1 MGMDMLVSAALEEVC
16 ARGSLGLPVAD
27 IWTALSGAF
36 EAAGLPLD
44 LVVKRVLLARLIALP
59 VISLVEGERE
69 REALVHPAEM
79 DVEEA
84 ERRGA
89 RLLANPALR
98 DNFLG
103 IYDHRCSVSELSADQ
118 MQTLEC
124 LGTSRTSGLT
134 QSSLSK
140 KVHIKGNNFHYVVK
154 TLKSRGLIV
163 GKQAIVKFNDQAGGK
178 AASGSNRAISTNLLY
193 LSRYAKGLNMN
204 SHQRIEITKPRLVS
218 DEETKV
224 DALQEDEALCA
235 HYKNGV
241 SIQDYLPKMK
251 AICDK
256 LEEASGKALAV
267 SDIKEDLSYRMP
279 FGHRE
284 WRTVLHRLLDAQLV
298 QEINA
303 KVDDKVIHCLR
314 LLKRFDPNEFTPK
327 SMTSNYKLGKKGLAT
342 DQVME
347 LPLENCIYDMINAQG
362 TKGVTL
368 VELGKRLGGKFI
380 NPKEL
385 HNRMLSMSK
394 RFSLTLDIEA
404 IGKTKQYRVWTSK
417 NFLLCKAALQ
427 NCDALDDHEY
437 CSDFRPPVPSKES
450 DSLNELLFEED
461 RHDKPV
467 HDLLSSHE
475 ACVGASQLS
484 EQDPNELL
492 FEEDHEYCSDFW
504 PPVPSKESDSLNE
517 LLFEEDRHDKPVHD
531 LLSSHEACVGA
542 SQLSEQDKVAFQRKR
557 RCWPTSTFDDQRQK
571 RIRHILKKKN
581 FVLMVELHKFLERL
595 EKENG
600 KIMDRKTL
608 IRTLNKLQQE
618 GSCKCTKVNVPVA
631 TNYAGCRTIDV
642 ILNPSVEIMTP
653 ELMDQIR
660 NRLRNFDSRSRS
672 GAAAKLK
679 QKQHV
684 TAIHG
689 LSVQCKV
696 KVKKTSVLEAIHSNG
711 FIGAKMIRAKLL
723 HKFLWVYVSG
733 LPHWCKLFDCA
744 KEEQHEKNLNQLC
757 QLFSVTAAIKKMP
770 LGLFLQVVG
779 SAKIDKMITKYSL
792 GKTLSDIPIDV
803 YNQLMNTHAKGRL
816 SRLINI
822 LYKLKLIGLVNE
834 LVEDSDVQS
843 DDLPTHSLELRPYI
857 EEPTPRIILSSHV
870 NSNHRPKVRHD
881 FQLLK
886 QESVDAYW
894 ETLKYCYLTSDFIE
908 PSAFPG
914 CSVPEVSHPRSWS
927 SLRVMTTEQQ
937 LELQQRLMKES
948 EKGKV
953 SYKVCRIIAKELN
966 LSVQQVLSASSKN
979 RHIHG
984 QPSISSTQ
992 NQQKFSSRSASQKR
1006 KRSAHEICMKFTKQ
1020 KVEASGSDEQRSAQ
1034 SILDEE
1040 VTERISPT
1048 STDRLRCLLVS
1059 GTGSTGSSMHTNKD
1073 KESSPLISQSTL
1085 LRKKNTGKK
1094 NSFWTSESDRK
1105 LLMIY
1110 TRYRT
1115 IRGAKISHVD
1125 WNSISDLPAPP
1136 AACCKRMSTLRAI
1149 PNIRIAVSRI
1159 CNILAI
1165 RYNRY
1170 REKEIRSKAIGTPN
1184 SGYENSA
1191 ASDSEQFNWDNFD
1204 DPEIRSA
1211 LEEVLEFIRVGKMS
1225 QTKQNSPNNK
1235 RINADNDV
1243 AEDISTEQ
1251 ERPVGQYT
1259 TSKST
1264 VFQETG
1270 FHEHA
1275 KLCRNSSSIHASKNM
1290 AIPCRSLENVMELN
1304 KAEITRGVRKSLAI
1318 ANALELL
1325 KLFFLSA
1332 SLGSEVQAALTTT
1345 FQLYSESE
1353 IFTALSFLREKNF
1366 MVTGNGIRTLSGKFF
1381 FDASHSPFP
1390 FGSGKKAS
1398 EFSKWLLGQQKDI
1411 VIDSTIYLYP
1421 DLQCGETV
1429 HLFSLLLSGELHIS
1443 PSMPTEGVGEVHEP
1457 NSFSPCIED
1466 TSELDDRTHKR
1477 KHVEL
1482 KGSKTK
1488 KHKPLPKMDHYC
1500 YRQEK
1505 GFPGIQVALNQERI
1519 QTSNRMQTVHHKEC
1533 LMFTLDREMG
1543 SKDVNSQVNSKTI
1556 NSDMLSVLNNL
1567 SSCRCLL
1574 SASHLESS
1582 CSGWPWDAMKIYA
1595 EQVSSLSCYKNETSV
1610 LSSDLFRSAF
1620 CIIHET
1626 GEQGVNLTEIS
1637 EVLHPLGMQSIN
1649 LIVDT
1654 LERFQLAFKIVD
1666 SLHKPKYCITTMAEY
1681 SDCNCLRAPASEIVL
1696 TGDARNML
1704 KEKHAM
1710 PNNFYGTIKNL
1721 GDGHTVTVLSVQ
1733 RKSSSH
1739 LHSQSPGDDE
1749 RPTWQRGSCSCQVCK
1764 THIYHPI
1771 LPWIN
1776 VDGSKNSTVYEGLS
1790 RRIIGYVMHY
1800 PGMLEEDIIHRMSVL
1815 NPQTCKT
1822 LLGQLTSDK
1831 HLYVRVFD
1839 EPVPTA
1845 PIILQSLLKHDR
1857 YKEPSKCGRQY
1868 FANPMSTFM
1877 L

>member
-1 MGMDMLVSAALEEVC
+1 
-16 ARGSLGLPVAD
+16 
-27 IWTALSGAF
+27 
-36 EAAGLPLD
+36 
-44 LVVKRVLLARLIALP
+44 
-59 VISLVEGERE
+59 
-69 REALVHPAEM
+69 
-79 DVEEA
+79 
-84 ERRGA
+84 
-89 RLLANPALR
+89 
-98 DNFLG
+98 
-103 IYDHRCSVSELSADQ
+103 
-118 MQTLEC
+118 
-124 LGTSRTSGLT
+124 
-134 QSSLSK
+134 
-140 KVHIKGNNFHYVVK
+140 
-154 TLKSRGLIV
+154 
-163 GKQAIVKFNDQAGGK
+163 
-178 AASGSNRAISTNLLY
+178 
-193 LSRYAKGLNMN
+193 MN

-757 QLFSVTAAIKKMP
+757 QLFS
-770 LGLFLQVVG
+770 
-779 SAKIDKMITKYSL
+779 
-792 GKTLSDIPIDV
+792 
-803 YNQLMNTHAKGRL
+803 
-816 SRLINI
+816 
-822 LYKLKLIGLVNE
+822 LIGLVNE

-914 CSVPEVSHPRSWS
+914 CSVPEVFH
-927 SLRVMTTEQQ
+927 
-937 LELQQRLMKES
+937 QR
-948 EKGKV
+948 
-953 SYKVCRIIAKELN
+953 
-966 LSVQQVLSASSKN
+966 
-979 RHIHG
+979 
-984 QPSISSTQ
+984 
-992 NQQKFSSRSASQKR
+992 
-1006 KRSAHEICMKFTKQ
+1006 
-1020 KVEASGSDEQRSAQ
+1020 
-1034 SILDEE
+1034 
-1040 VTERISPT
+1040 
-1048 STDRLRCLLVS
+1048 
-1059 GTGSTGSSMHTNKD
+1059 
-1073 KESSPLISQSTL
+1073 
-1085 LRKKNTGKK
+1085 
-1094 NSFWTSESDRK
+1094 
-1105 LLMIY
+1105 
-1110 TRYRT
+1110 
-1115 IRGAKISHVD
+1115 
-1125 WNSISDLPAPP
+1125 
-1136 AACCKRMSTLRAI
+1136 
-1149 PNIRIAVSRI
+1149 
-1159 CNILAI
+1159 
-1165 RYNRY
+1165 
-1170 REKEIRSKAIGTPN
+1170 
-1184 SGYENSA
+1184 
-1191 ASDSEQFNWDNFD
+1191 
-1204 DPEIRSA
+1204 
-1211 LEEVLEFIRVGKMS
+1211 
-1225 QTKQNSPNNK
+1225 
-1235 RINADNDV
+1235 
-1243 AEDISTEQ
+1243 
-1251 ERPVGQYT
+1251 
-1259 TSKST
+1259 
-1264 VFQETG
+1264 
-1270 FHEHA
+1270 
-1275 KLCRNSSSIHASKNM
+1275 
-1290 AIPCRSLENVMELN
+1290 
-1304 KAEITRGVRKSLAI
+1304 
-1318 ANALELL
+1318 
-1325 KLFFLSA
+1325 
-1332 SLGSEVQAALTTT
+1332 
-1345 FQLYSESE
+1345 
-1353 IFTALSFLREKNF
+1353 
-1366 MVTGNGIRTLSGKFF
+1366 
-1381 FDASHSPFP
+1381 
-1390 FGSGKKAS
+1390 
-1398 EFSKWLLGQQKDI
+1398 
-1411 VIDSTIYLYP
+1411 
-1421 DLQCGETV
+1421 
-1429 HLFSLLLSGELHIS
+1429 
-1443 PSMPTEGVGEVHEP
+1443 
-1457 NSFSPCIED
+1457 
-1466 TSELDDRTHKR
+1466 
-1477 KHVEL
+1477 
-1482 KGSKTK
+1482 
-1488 KHKPLPKMDHYC
+1488 
-1500 YRQEK
+1500 
-1505 GFPGIQVALNQERI
+1505 
-1519 QTSNRMQTVHHKEC
+1519 
-1533 LMFTLDREMG
+1533 
-1543 SKDVNSQVNSKTI
+1543 
-1556 NSDMLSVLNNL
+1556 
-1567 SSCRCLL
+1567 
-1574 SASHLESS
+1574 
-1582 CSGWPWDAMKIYA
+1582 
-1595 EQVSSLSCYKNETSV
+1595 
-1610 LSSDLFRSAF
+1610 
-1620 CIIHET
+1620 
-1626 GEQGVNLTEIS
+1626 
-1637 EVLHPLGMQSIN
+1637 
-1649 LIVDT
+1649 
-1654 LERFQLAFKIVD
+1654 
-1666 SLHKPKYCITTMAEY
+1666 
-1681 SDCNCLRAPASEIVL
+1681 
-1696 TGDARNML
+1696 
-1704 KEKHAM
+1704 
-1710 PNNFYGTIKNL
+1710 
-1721 GDGHTVTVLSVQ
+1721 
-1733 RKSSSH
+1733 
-1739 LHSQSPGDDE
+1739 
-1749 RPTWQRGSCSCQVCK
+1749 
-1764 THIYHPI
+1764 
-1771 LPWIN
+1771 
-1776 VDGSKNSTVYEGLS
+1776 
-1790 RRIIGYVMHY
+1790 
-1800 PGMLEEDIIHRMSVL
+1800 
-1815 NPQTCKT
+1815 
-1822 LLGQLTSDK
+1822 
-1831 HLYVRVFD
+1831 
-1839 EPVPTA
+1839 
-1845 PIILQSLLKHDR
+1845 
-1857 YKEPSKCGRQY
+1857 
-1868 FANPMSTFM
+1868 
-1877 L
+1877 